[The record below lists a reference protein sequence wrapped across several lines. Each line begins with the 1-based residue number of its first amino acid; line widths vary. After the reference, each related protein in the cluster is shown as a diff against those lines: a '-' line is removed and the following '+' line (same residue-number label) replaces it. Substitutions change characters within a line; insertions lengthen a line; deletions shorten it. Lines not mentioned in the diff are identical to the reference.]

1 MYRNRKRKG
10 DKQLKYVEISK
21 DENDLPDDPCL
32 KIKYILEDKISLNWG
47 TPQKTQ
53 DSIKQKDFSKHKSL
67 YNKKYIGNV

>member
-1 MYRNRKRKG
+1 M
-10 DKQLKYVEISK
+10 LKIKNVFLFVWFLFLF
-21 DENDLPDDPCL
+21 ENGLTDDTCL